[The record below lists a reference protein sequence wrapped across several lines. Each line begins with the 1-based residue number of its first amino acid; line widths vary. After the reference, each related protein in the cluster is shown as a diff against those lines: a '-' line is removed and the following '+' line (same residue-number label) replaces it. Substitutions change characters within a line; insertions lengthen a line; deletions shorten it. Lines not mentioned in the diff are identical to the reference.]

1 MEESTSS
8 RRMTLCSLSFL
19 LLNTTSHF
27 IPGCFSISSNMVSL
41 IHSLSF
47 TLNVGIRIDEEESAI
62 SFISPISPGSLL
74 RAERI
79 VSSFTP
85 RSRRTLFAM
94 AQVDGWR
101 GIGEEEGGASAS
113 TFLTLEEYFW

>member
-1 MEESTSS
+1 
-8 RRMTLCSLSFL
+8 
-19 LLNTTSHF
+19 
-27 IPGCFSISSNMVSL
+27 MVSL
-41 IHSLSF
+41 IHSLSL
-47 TLNVGIRIDEEESAI
+47 TLKVGIRTEEEGRAI
-62 SFISPISPGSLL
+62 SFIRPISSGSLL

-101 GIGEEEGGASAS
+101 GIGEEEGGAYAS